1 MRSINYKQMKKFIAR
16 LLVGNI
22 VTKVE
27 VDAPFNLVIDSLQ
40 KAVSHNKFGVQAI
53 HDLKET
59 YQDKNLKLDS
69 DFEYKIVQICNAP
82 KSHKALKEMSY
93 DMGIMMPKSI
103 IVARENGKTTLRYM
117 KMKPWMVSMMF
128 PDLNVVPLSKHVS
141 EIMAKIVRDT
151 IEML

>member
-1 MRSINYKQMKKFIAR
+1 MKKFFAK
-16 LLVGNI
+16 LLVGDV

-27 VDAPFNLVIDSLQ
+27 VDAPFDLVIESLH
-40 KAVSHNKFGVQAI
+40 KAVSNNKFGVQAI

-59 YQDKNLKLDS
+59 YQNKNLKLDP
-69 DFEYKIVQICNAP
+69 DFKYKIVQICNAP
-82 KSHKALKEMSY
+82 KSHKALEEMSY

-141 EIMAKIVRDT
+141 EIMAKIVRET